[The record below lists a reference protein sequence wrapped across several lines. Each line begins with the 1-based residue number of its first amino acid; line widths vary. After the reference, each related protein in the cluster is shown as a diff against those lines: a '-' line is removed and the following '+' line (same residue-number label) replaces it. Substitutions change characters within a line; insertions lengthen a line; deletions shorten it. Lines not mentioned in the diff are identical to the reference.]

1 MRNISQLLNDQGLN
15 TKWCLFHVF
24 RNINKKIKAYIK
36 ANKVS
41 DKEIEKIQREKLE
54 LFSLFDSKSFKSAR
68 NRMNEILNQ
77 IKDYSKIKSII
88 VDSLMPYFQTYFTYL
103 LDAKYRT
110 NLKYNQKKQI
120 PKKPTLE
127 VLKR

>member
-1 MRNISQLLNDQGLN
+1 MRNTNQLLNDQGLN

-54 LFSLFDSKSFKSAR
+54 LFSLFDSKS
-68 NRMNEILNQ
+68 
-77 IKDYSKIKSII
+77 
-88 VDSLMPYFQTYFTYL
+88 
-103 LDAKYRT
+103 
-110 NLKYNQKKQI
+110 
-120 PKKPTLE
+120 
-127 VLKR
+127 LKRLETG